1 VIGVDRIALPKPG
14 KEYVEVEFA
23 ADGAM
28 IDRAHLLGK
37 TEIHA
42 VNAANAAARPLL
54 VRGEPGTGKSQ
65 LARAAAKMLG
75 RAFVAH
81 VVDSYSES
89 RDLLWTFDAVKRLA
103 DAQIAGTLHRDVEK
117 ARAELAVR
125 NYVHPGP
132 LWWAFDWERAEA
144 QCRRVGGTVPA
155 QRDGGDWRNGTVV
168 LLDEIDKAEPEL
180 PNGLLEALGA
190 REFTPFGESAPVRTT
205 GTPLVIITT
214 NEERALPDAFVR
226 RCLVLRLRLPAEETA
241 LIEFLIGRGRAH
253 FREVDERVLRSAA
266 ELLCKDREA
275 AIAAQVRPR
284 PGQAEYPDLVRAV
297 LGLEPQDTEAQIAML
312 GVVAEYTLGKH
323 TRTDDA
329 G

>member
-1 VIGVDRIALPKPG
+1 MDRIALPKPG

-23 ADGAM
+23 ADGGLV
-28 IDRAHLLGK
+28 DRAHLFGR

-42 VNAANAAARPLL
+42 VNAANAAGRPLL

-117 ARAELAVR
+117 ARAELAVG

-132 LWWAFDWERAEA
+132 LWWAFHWERAET
-144 QCRRVGGTVPA
+144 QCRRVGGTIPA
-155 QRDGGDWRNGTVV
+155 QRDDGDWRKGTVV

-190 REFTPFGESAPVRTT
+190 REFTPFGESSPVRAA

-214 NEERALPDAFVR
+214 NEERTLPDAFVR
-226 RCLVLRLRLPAEETA
+226 RCLVLRLQLPAEETA
-241 LIEFLIGRGRAH
+241 LIEFLMDRGRAH
-253 FREVDERVLRSAA
+253 FREAGERVLRAAA
-266 ELLCKDREA
+266 ELLRKDREA
-275 AIAAQVRPR
+275 AITAQVRPR
-284 PGQAEYPDLVRAV
+284 PGLAEYLDLVRAV
-297 LGLEPQDTEAQIAML
+297 LRLEPNDAEAQLEML

-323 TRTDDA
+323 TRSDDA